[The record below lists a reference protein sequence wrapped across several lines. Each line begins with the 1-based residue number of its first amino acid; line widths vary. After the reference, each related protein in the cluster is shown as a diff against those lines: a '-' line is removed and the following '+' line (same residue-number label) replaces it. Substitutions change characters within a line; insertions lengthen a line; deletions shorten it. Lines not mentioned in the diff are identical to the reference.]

1 MSKHFSI
8 KPRKYQIPGFHIFGG
23 NMKKKLGN
31 VMNEELYIDE
41 DNYSRDFRDF
51 LIGDEKIS
59 VNSKL

>member
-1 MSKHFSI
+1 
-8 KPRKYQIPGFHIFGG
+8 
-23 NMKKKLGN
+23 MKKKLGN